1 MRKNNEILFKKNVC
15 EIFGERMH
23 RKSKQAFCEWV
34 IKQSQEIAF
43 NAISF
48 KDAIVLLPIMDA
60 LVNMVNKN
68 RVASLWQS
76 LPKEDKEKY
85 RKAYSENNIYL
96 QEHQTEKI
104 LQILT
109 DLGFESSFD
118 LKEATM
124 SDLELK

>member
-1 MRKNNEILFKKNVC
+1 MKT
-15 EIFGERMH
+15 
-23 RKSKQAFCEWV
+23 
-34 IKQSQEIAF
+34 IKQNQEIAF

-60 LVNMVNKN
+60 LVNMVNRN

-76 LPKEDKEKY
+76 LSKEDKEKY

-96 QEHQTEKI
+96 QEYQTEKI

-118 LKEATM
+118 LKEATLE
-124 SDLELK
+124 DLELK

>member
-1 MRKNNEILFKKNVC
+1 MKT
-15 EIFGERMH
+15 
-23 RKSKQAFCEWV
+23 

-48 KDAIVLLPIMDA
+48 KEAIVLLPIMDA

-96 QEHQTEKI
+96 QENQAEKI
-104 LQILT
+104 LQILS
-109 DLGFESSFD
+109 DLGFESALD
-118 LKEATM
+118 LKDANI

>member
-1 MRKNNEILFKKNVC
+1 MKT
-15 EIFGERMH
+15 
-23 RKSKQAFCEWV
+23 

-85 RKAYSENNIYL
+85 HKAYSENNIYL

>member
-1 MRKNNEILFKKNVC
+1 MKT
-15 EIFGERMH
+15 
-23 RKSKQAFCEWV
+23 

-60 LVNMVNKN
+60 LVNMVNQN

-85 RKAYSENNIYL
+85 RKAYTSNNIYIPEN
-96 QEHQTEKI
+96 QVEKM
-104 LQILT
+104 LQILS
-109 DLGFESSFD
+109 DLGFESALD
-118 LKEATM
+118 LKEATLN
-124 SDLELK
+124 DLELK

>member
-1 MRKNNEILFKKNVC
+1 MKT
-15 EIFGERMH
+15 
-23 RKSKQAFCEWV
+23 

-48 KDAIVLLPIMDA
+48 KEAIVLLPIMDS

-76 LPKEDKEKY
+76 LPKDDKEKY

-96 QEHQTEKI
+96 QENQAEKI
-104 LQILT
+104 LQILS
-109 DLGFESSFD
+109 DLGFESAID
-118 LKEATM
+118 LKEATLN
-124 SDLELK
+124 DLELK